1 MLNIEALLS
10 ETVEKGGSDLHFL
23 AGDPPRMR
31 HLGRLQN
38 LRPEELMPDWALD
51 EITRLMTPEARQTF
65 DRVDQVDFAYT
76 IEGVSRFRVN
86 AFRQING
93 VGAVFRAIPSSA
105 FSLQELGLPDV
116 IPSLCQQNQG
126 MILVT
131 GKTGSGKSTTLA
143 AMVDHINTHRKGHI
157 ITIEDP
163 IEFVHQRKRCLLSQR
178 EIGAHTPTF
187 AEALRSA
194 LREDP
199 NVILIGE
206 LRDLETMSLAV
217 TAAETGILILG
228 TLHTNSAVSTVDR
241 VVNTFPA
248 NKQPQVRAM
257 LATSLRAV
265 ISQQLVRTSDGKGRV
280 AALEIMINTPA
291 VANILREG
299 KTEQL
304 ENALSTGQLQG
315 MQTMDRSLR
324 KLLDANRIT
333 GQDAYEH
340 AFRKSD
346 FERYRPARST
356 T

>member
-1 MLNIEALLS
+1 MITIETLLR
-10 ETVEKGGSDLHFL
+10 ETVEKGGSDLHYL
-23 AGDPPRMR
+23 AGDPPRIR

-38 LRPEELMPDWALD
+38 LRPEEIAPDWAQEEVL
-51 EITRLMTPEARQTF
+51 RLMTPEARQTF
-65 DRVDQVDFAYT
+65 ERLDQVDFAYT

-93 VGAVFRAIPSSA
+93 IGAVFRAIPSSA
-105 FSLQELGLPDV
+105 LTLQQLGLPDV
-116 IPSLCQQNQG
+116 IPSLCQHNQG

-143 AMVDHINTHRKGHI
+143 AMVDHINSQRKGHI

-178 EIGAHTPTF
+178 EIGAHTPSF

-241 VVNTFPA
+241 VVNAFPA
-248 NKQPQVRAM
+248 SKQPQVRAM

-265 ISQQLVRTSDGKGRV
+265 ISQQLVRTADGKGRV
-280 AALEIMINTPA
+280 AAIEIMVNTPA

-304 ENALSTGQLQG
+304 ENALQTGQLQG
-315 MQTMDRSLR
+315 MQTMDRALR
-324 KLLDANRIT
+324 KLLDAGRIS
-333 GQDAYEH
+333 GQEAYEN
-340 AFRKSD
+340 AFRKSE
-346 FERYRPARST
+346 FERYRPTKGGA
-356 T
+356 